1 MKTYIRYISIMLCLT
16 GLLMV
21 NVGSQAQDAKLD
33 RREKK
38 EIRKAQLTRNFY
50 LIDSL
55 LNVKKFVL
63 EANYLRNRYGDR
75 IPVTSAIN
83 FIRVDKTK
91 GTLQTG
97 SDYSLGYNGVGGV
110 TAEGNVGK
118 WKVDS
123 DAKRMVHTLRFSLLT
138 NLGNYDVVMIV
149 RADAHATATITG
161 LGPGSLTWEGYLV
174 TLSNARIYKGHNS
187 I

>member
-1 MKTYIRYISIMLCLT
+1 MKPHIRYLSIILCLA
-16 GLLMV
+16 GLLTV
-21 NVGSQAQDAKLD
+21 STGIQAQDARLD
-33 RREKK
+33 RREKR
-38 EIRKAQLTRNFY
+38 EIRKAQLERNFY
-50 LIDSL
+50 IIDSL

-91 GTLQTG
+91 GILQTG

-118 WKVDS
+118 WEVDS
-123 DAKRMVHTLRFSLLT
+123 DARRLVHTLRFSLLT
-138 NLGNYDVVMIV
+138 NLGNYDVVLIV
-149 RADAHATATITG
+149 RADANATATITG

>member
-1 MKTYIRYISIMLCLT
+1 MKPNIRYISSALLLF

-21 NVGSQAQDAKLD
+21 SAESKAQDAKLD

-55 LNVKKFVL
+55 LNARKFVL

-83 FIRVDKTK
+83 FIRIDKAK
-91 GTLQTG
+91 GILQTG

-110 TAEGNVGK
+110 TAEGNLGK
-118 WKVDS
+118 WSVHS
-123 DAKRMVHTLRFSLLT
+123 DAKRMVHTLRFSILT

-174 TLSNARIYKGHNS
+174 TLSNSRIYKGHNS